1 MRVDGLLNPLVLL
14 TSMPDKET
22 IQAAY
27 EEFRAILAGGQ
38 NNREFYLSARVVC
51 EFFDQLL
58 REQS

>member
-1 MRVDGLLNPLVLL
+1 MSDL
-14 TSMPDKET
+14 ET
-22 IQAAY
+22 IRAAY

-38 NNREFYLSARVVC
+38 SNREFYLSARIVC